1 MRLLVTRP
9 EAEAARTAAVLRAA
23 GHEVLVQPMLAIAYE
38 TPPANVATPRAIL
51 VTSRNAVRA
60 LLRWP
65 QAAKWRDVAVFAGGP
80 ATAEA
85 ARASGF
91 RAVHAAGG
99 GAAAL
104 AELIAERVP
113 AAEGTLLYPA
123 ARERTG
129 DLDGRLADL
138 GYRVATIVAYR
149 AEAARALAPAVRSAL
164 EAGELDGVLLY
175 SRRTAETFRDL
186 AEGAGL
192 EPELAR
198 LRYYAMSDEVAAA
211 LPAEAEVN
219 VAARPE
225 EESVLALVPPPGRWA
240 G

>member
-9 EAEAARTAAVLRAA
+9 ETEAARTAAVLRAE
-23 GHEVLVQPMLAIAYE
+23 GHTVLVQPMLTIAYE
-38 TPPANVATPRAIL
+38 TPPAMVATPRAIL
-51 VTSRNAVRA
+51 ITSQNAVRA

-65 QAAKWRDVAVFAGGP
+65 QATKWREVAVFAAGP

-91 RAVHAAGG
+91 RNVTAGAG

-104 AELIAERVP
+104 AETVAAAVP
-113 AAEGTLLYPA
+113 AGEGTLLYPA
-123 ARERTG
+123 ARDRTG

-138 GYRVATIVAYR
+138 GYRVAAIVAYR
-149 AEAARALAPAVRSAL
+149 AEAARSLAPAVRAAL
-164 EAGELDGVLLY
+164 AAGELDGVLVY
-175 SRRTAETFRDL
+175 SRRTAETFRALVED
-186 AEGAGL
+186 AGL
-192 EPELAR
+192 EPALSG
-198 LRYYAMSDEVAAA
+198 LRWYALSEEVAAA
-211 LPAEAEVN
+211 LPADAEID

-225 EESVLALVPPPGRWA
+225 EASLLALIPA